1 MSTPDPDLSRVLARF
16 GLTNRDRLGAGGAAI
31 VFALGSD
38 RVLRVAHAGTVAAD
52 LQARYGLLAELSR
65 TPLPFELPVVLDA
78 GETGGRHWAIEQRHP
93 GQPLAAALGDSR
105 GAARTRLVEGYL
117 AAAATLGDLA
127 LDPRPWCG
135 DLIGPDP
142 VRADSAT
149 AWLLARAAA
158 GLARSTPDL
167 QAVDPAP
174 IAAELAEAL
183 GPAAGPPAFVH
194 LDVTPHNVLTEYG
207 RVTAVLDIGPSAAI
221 ADPRLDP
228 VTAAIHLCE
237 PAVTPGV
244 TDTDVDA
251 ARGWLRAAGLDD
263 LYAPVRRWLGAFWAF
278 ATDDPGALGMCRTVL
293 LDG

>member
-1 MSTPDPDLSRVLARF
+1 MSAPDPDLARVLARF
-16 GLTNRDRLGAGGAAI
+16 GLTNRDRLGAGGEAI
-31 VFALGSD
+31 VFALGTD
-38 RVLRVAHAGTVAAD
+38 RVLRVTHAGTDAED
-52 LQARYGLLAELSR
+52 LRERYGLLAELSR
-65 TPLPFELPVVLDA
+65 TPLPFALPVVLDA

-93 GQPLAAALGDSR
+93 GQPLATALVESR
-105 GAARTRLVEGYL
+105 GTARARLVEGYL
-117 AAAATLGDLA
+117 TAGATLGDLA

-142 VRADSAT
+142 VRADSPT
-149 AWLLARAAA
+149 AWLLARAAS

-167 QAVDPAP
+167 RAIDPAP
-174 IAAELAEAL
+174 IAAELADAL
-183 GPAAGPPAFVH
+183 GPSTQPPGFVH

-221 ADPRLDP
+221 GDRRLDP

-244 TDTDVDA
+244 TDDDVA
-251 ARGWLRAAGLDD
+251 VARGWLRAAGLDD

-278 ATDDPGALGMCRTVL
+278 ATDDPAALAMCRTVL